1 MVGPAA
7 SPLPTQQGAS
17 MAENDRLSLHIPW
30 STLLKVAAA
39 AALVAVLIRIWYILT
54 LILVAIIIA
63 VGLQPAVAWLE
74 RRRWPRWVA
83 ASTVV
88 FLLTGGIVG
97 FVAVTWNSISGQSQV
112 LGAHLEGTAQQIA
125 QQLPRPIAAI
135 LQR

>member
-1 MVGPAA
+1 
-7 SPLPTQQGAS
+7 
-17 MAENDRLSLHIPW
+17 MAETRQQVSLHISW
-30 STLLKVAAA
+30 STLLKIIAAV
-39 AALVAVLIRIWYILT
+39 ALVSVLVRIWYILT
-54 LILVAIIIA
+54 LVMIAIIVA

-112 LGAHLEGTAQQIA
+112 LGAHLE
-125 QQLPRPIAAI
+125 
-135 LQR
+135 